1 MACPGSGGQ
10 ASQSKEP
17 GRKVDGKW
25 EEPESE
31 WEGGKGVG
39 RGEGGGWMGGGR
51 EIGCVWDGGGI
62 WLDGW
67 GDRLGGTEGI
77 LHL

>member
-17 GRKVDGKW
+17 GRKVDGRR

-31 WEGGKGVG
+31 WEVGKGVG
-39 RGEGGGWMGGGR
+39 RGEAR
-51 EIGCVWDGGGI
+51 P
-62 WLDGW
+62 
-67 GDRLGGTEGI
+67 RI
-77 LHL
+77 LRRRVDPKYGVVYLTG